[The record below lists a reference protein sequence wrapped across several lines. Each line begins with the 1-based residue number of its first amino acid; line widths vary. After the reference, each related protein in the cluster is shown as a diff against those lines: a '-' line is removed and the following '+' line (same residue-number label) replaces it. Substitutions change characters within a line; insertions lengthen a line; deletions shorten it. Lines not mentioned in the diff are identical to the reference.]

1 MSAAP
6 VELRPVATAAEARAF
21 LALPALLG
29 GEAAGWGVPLQF
41 DVSRFF
47 NPGFNGYF
55 ADHAVA
61 RWVAWRDG
69 RPVARIAA
77 AHRPGAPAGNFGFL
91 ALPPDQ
97 AVLQALLATAADWL
111 RAQGASTL
119 QGPFNLSINHEAG
132 AQVGGFDRTPMI
144 RLPRTPPWLPAML
157 DAAGLAPV
165 QDLLAHT
172 LTLATEPHTARFAA
186 LLARWPGR
194 DQLRLRPLAPAHHQ
208 RDIALFTQLF
218 NAAWAQN
225 WGAEPV
231 GPAEAATIARVMRP
245 MTRAGAILFAEWQG
259 ETIGVASVI
268 PNLDEAT
275 IGLNGRLL
283 PFGWARVA
291 HLMLTGHSRTG
302 RLPVIGIAP
311 AWQRHPAGA
320 MALGLLLSACI
331 AAARARG
338 WHTLDMSWILPQNLA
353 MRQICHRLGAPETGR
368 WRLWQAPLPRPA

>member
-1 MSAAP
+1 LIP
-6 VELRPVATAAEARAF
+6 DIRPVATRAEARTF
-21 LALPALLG
+21 LTLPALLG
-29 GEAAGWGVPLQF
+29 GEAAGWGVPLHF
-41 DVSRFF
+41 EVSRFF
-47 NPGFNGYF
+47 NPAFNGYH
-55 ADHAVA
+55 ADHSLA

-77 AHRPGAPAGNFGFL
+77 AHRPGALAGNFGFL
-91 ALPPDQ
+91 ALPPDP
-97 AVLQALLATAADWL
+97 ALLAALLATAGDWL
-111 RAQGASTL
+111 RTQGATTM

-132 AQVGGFDRTPMI
+132 AQLSGFDRPPMI
-144 RLPRTPPWLPAML
+144 RLPRTPPWLPALL
-157 DAAGLAPV
+157 DAAGLTPA
-165 QDLLAHT
+165 QDLLAHS
-172 LTLATEPHTARFAA
+172 LDVATEPHTARFAA

-194 DQLRLRPLAPAHHQ
+194 DQLRLRPLDPAHHQ
-208 RDIALFTQLF
+208 RDIARFTHLF
-218 NAAWAQN
+218 NAAWAPN

-283 PFGWARVA
+283 PFGWARLA
-291 HLMLTGHSRTG
+291 PLLLTGRSRTG

-331 AAARARG
+331 AAARTRG

-368 WRLWQAPLPRPA
+368 WRLWQTPLHPPTAS